1 MILDLAMLHPRR
13 EPAEFPVVAVV
24 RHPHLR
30 TDEKNLTIVDDYTAV
45 VDHIFVHYRPTNG
58 IFSDNPIWH
67 GHRETNIPMSQTIPY
82 ASGDLRISARTSHE

>member
-30 TDEKNLTIVDDYTAV
+30 TDEKDLVVVNNDTTIINN
-45 VDHIFVHYRPTNG
+45 IFVGNWPESSMIRHWIHTTKQP
-58 IFSDNPIWH
+58 
-67 GHRETNIPMSQTIPY
+67 
-82 ASGDLRISARTSHE
+82 